1 MEVRVAYEF
10 FLGLFYRKEVQTE
23 YLDFNLKCIEMV
35 VTEYSAAVALSLS
48 FLLYF
53 RSSMG
58 VMEPR
63 GVHVYPLCWHTPQPG
78 CPHLQSQICQSGP
91 VDTWADP
98 GIRTQTGPNTHLQHS
113 TTALSVLLLTYSNR
127 DLHKI
132 KMTDKPERGS
142 RHISTSCPLGPWPS
156 QISIRLIICGIRWN
170 KSNPGRSSPL
180 THRFQ
185 NYKLTQLL
193 QDSDSPCWFSNMH
206 F

>member
-1 MEVRVAYEF
+1 MEVSVAFEF

-35 VTEYSAAVALSLS
+35 GTEYSAAVALSLS

-91 VDTWADP
+91 VDHWADP

-113 TTALSVLLLTYSNR
+113 STALSVLLLTYSNR
-127 DLHKI
+127 DLHNI
-132 KMTDKPERGS
+132 KMTDSLNVVRGIFQQAAHLVPDLPRS
-142 RHISTSCPLGPWPS
+142 LSGWSSAGYAGTNPIQGGPAP
-156 QISIRLIICGIRWN
+156 
-170 KSNPGRSSPL
+170 
-180 THRFQ
+180 
-185 NYKLTQLL
+185 
-193 QDSDSPCWFSNMH
+193 
-206 F
+206 